1 MEKKF
6 KFQKDVQYFLGV
18 MKWSLVALQ
27 MQEDNREDML
37 EILTKPDKID
47 EVAQE
52 YGMDHITLLQELVR
66 LSKEAED
73 VLGFYEDLAKIS
85 KKEEDKEIQ
94 E

>member
-66 LSKEAED
+66 LGKEAED

>member
-1 MEKKF
+1 
-6 KFQKDVQYFLGV
+6 
-18 MKWSLVALQ
+18 

-66 LSKEAED
+66 LGKEAED
-73 VLGFYEDLAKIS
+73 VLGFYEDLIKIS
-85 KKEEDKEIQ
+85 KKEDDKETQ

>member
-66 LSKEAED
+66 LGKEAED
-73 VLGFYEDLAKIS
+73 VLGFYEDLIKIS
-85 KKEEDKEIQ
+85 KKEDDKETQ

>member
-37 EILTKPDKID
+37 EILTKPDKIN

-66 LSKEAED
+66 LGKEAED
-73 VLGFYEDLAKIS
+73 ILGFYEDLAKIS

>member
-27 MQEDNREDML
+27 MQEDNRENML

-52 YGMDHITLLQELVR
+52 YGMDYITLLQELVR
-66 LSKEAED
+66 LGKEAED
-73 VLGFYEDLAKIS
+73 VLDFYEDLAKIS
-85 KKEEDKEIQ
+85 KKEEDEETQ